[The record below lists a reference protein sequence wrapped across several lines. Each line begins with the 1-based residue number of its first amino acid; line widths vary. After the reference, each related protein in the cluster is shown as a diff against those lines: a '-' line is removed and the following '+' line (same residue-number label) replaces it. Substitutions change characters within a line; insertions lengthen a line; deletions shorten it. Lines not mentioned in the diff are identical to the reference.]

1 MNSFYYNN
9 TTNMLVSSFQQYVQT
24 ISPNSIQQGEINVTI
39 QNCHNQHAFNNPINS
54 QSRPITKLSSQV
66 YENSNTPSS
75 NGQSHYYQYQISP
88 NSSTY
93 QTSPILSSFS
103 VSPSSSIE
111 DTLCSISN
119 QRPLRHEFQTK
130 DQRKKQLPIRS
141 AAVDINELV
150 KYSKKNTCSQFCTF
164 CKNNNES
171 EKVYRSHILKDATG
185 KIVCPILKLHKCP
198 TCGASGEQAHT
209 ITYCKKFQHQRKLQ
223 VLQNALNNI
232 CKD

>member
-1 MNSFYYNN
+1 
-9 TTNMLVSSFQQYVQT
+9 MLVSSFQQYLQT
-24 ISPNSIQQGEINVTI
+24 ISPNFVQQDEIIVYNNQL
-39 QNCHNQHAFNNPINS
+39 QNSHTQYAFNNPINS

-130 DQRKKQLPIRS
+130 DQRKKQLPIRILVRS
-141 AAVDINELV
+141 FVLSVRITTSPKKYIALISSRTLLV
-150 KYSKKNTCSQFCTF
+150 KSFVQF
-164 CKNNNES
+164 
-171 EKVYRSHILKDATG
+171 
-185 KIVCPILKLHKCP
+185 
-198 TCGASGEQAHT
+198 
-209 ITYCKKFQHQRKLQ
+209 
-223 VLQNALNNI
+223 
-232 CKD
+232 